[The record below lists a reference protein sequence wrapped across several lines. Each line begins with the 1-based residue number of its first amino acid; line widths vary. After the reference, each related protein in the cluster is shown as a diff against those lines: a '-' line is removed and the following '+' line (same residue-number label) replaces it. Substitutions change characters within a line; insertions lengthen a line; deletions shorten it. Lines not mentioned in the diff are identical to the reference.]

1 MIDMLALRARE
12 PRYLLVP
19 RAAQPRNQARRTTAV
34 LNVFARAPVHGCVIG
49 RRSLTG

>member
-19 RAAQPRNQARRTTAV
+19 GIAQPQK
-34 LNVFARAPVHGCVIG
+34 LGP
-49 RRSLTG
+49 L